1 VPSNHTSSAPAVS
14 QPVDPAIFA
23 QVQAAAS
30 APGNPEPPARASS
43 ASTLSGMVDRP
54 AVSGNVDRPAVS
66 GMVDYGPCREYWLKY
81 SFVQGLEKKKNSQ
94 STTSSQASNH
104 SGSHEGTTGA
114 NVRGPRDKSGAPPG
128 AQLAPPVGSVGDQVV
143 QGSVVAGEVGAPL
156 DARGVESNRHA
167 SHEGMSRDPMTEVEL
182 IPVHNLLLW
191 LVLLVTKWFK
201 AVLLLVKLELLRM
214 QWEW

>member
-1 VPSNHTSSAPAVS
+1 MPSNCTSSAPAVS

-43 ASTLSGMVDRP
+43 ASTLSGMVD
-54 AVSGNVDRPAVS
+54 
-66 GMVDYGPCREYWLKY
+66 YGPCREYWLKY
-81 SFVQGLEKKKNSQ
+81 SFVQGLEKKKNPQ

-143 QGSVVAGEVGAPL
+143 QGSVVAGEVGSPP
-156 DARGVESNRHA
+156 DATGVVTGASSGSGVALAVWSESLPHSKHDNG
-167 SHEGMSRDPMTEVEL
+167 SFDGGDFLVDSNEEKGPSPPMIER
-182 IPVHNLLLW
+182 PPD
-191 LVLLVTKWFK
+191 
-201 AVLLLVKLELLRM
+201 LEQHGGGIVGNAGPPRN
-214 QWEW
+214 